1 MSTRGHLPALQF
13 KKDRRWQE
21 ISWQDYRQWL
31 RQTAI
36 GLLDLGLEPGDRVAI
51 FASTRFEWAVTDIA
65 TMSIGAIVVPIYH
78 TMTPDEV
85 KHILNDSKPR
95 VLAVE
100 NKSLLKV
107 FKAVEEHCPSVE
119 TLLVFDSAGV
129 PEEVISF
136 DRLMQKGR
144 EQLAED
150 RRLDDEW
157 GKRLRSLT
165 LDTPATIIY
174 TSGTTGQPKGVL
186 FAHEQIASEVNDAF
200 NYAGATGHDISLTFL
215 PYSHVLGR
223 IELWGSLAIGFTL
236 AFAES
241 IERIRSN
248 LQEVKPT
255 IMVAVPRIF
264 EKIYLGINAQLE
276 SNPLRKK
283 LFTWALGIGREI
295 SQLRINRRP
304 VPLRL
309 LPQFELADRLVLRKV
324 RDAFG
329 GRLRFAISGGAPLNP
344 EISQF
349 FHACGVLVLEGYGL
363 TETLAAVTVNTP
375 FDYLVGTVG
384 KPFGDVQLKIAED
397 GEILVKSK
405 KVMKEYYNNP
415 EATAQV
421 LKDGWFMTGDIGEIL
436 PTGQL
441 RITDRKKDLIKTA
454 GGKYVAPQKLEGLI
468 KTHPLISQVH
478 IHGDQRKYVVA
489 LVTLD
494 AMNLKHYGRERGLG
508 EDLETLTKNPS
519 VQDAVRKTVAEANSQ
534 LASYETVKRFA
545 ILPHD
550 FSIETGELTPSLKIK
565 RRFVDQKFK
574 KQLDAMYS

>member
-31 RQTAI
+31 RQTSI

-51 FASTRFEWAVTDIA
+51 FASTRFEWAVMDIA
-65 TMSIGAIVVPIYH
+65 TMSIGGIVVPIYH

-150 RRLDDEW
+150 RRLDEEW
-157 GKRLRSLT
+157 GKRLRALT

-186 FAHEQIASEVNDAF
+186 FAHEQIASEVNEAF

-276 SNPLRKK
+276 TNPLRKK
-283 LFTWALGIGREI
+283 LFAWALGIGREI

-324 RDAFG
+324 REAFG

-384 KPFGDVQLKIAED
+384 KPFGDVQLKIADD

-494 AMNLKHYGRERGLG
+494 ALNLKNYGRERGLG
-508 EDLETLTKNPS
+508 EDLDVLTKNPS